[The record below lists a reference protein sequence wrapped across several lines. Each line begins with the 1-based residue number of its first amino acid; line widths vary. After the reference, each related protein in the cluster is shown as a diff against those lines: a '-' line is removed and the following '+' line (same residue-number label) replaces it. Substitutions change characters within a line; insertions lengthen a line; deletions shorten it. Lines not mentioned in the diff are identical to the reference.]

1 MATTYNGVNYGN
13 YLDGKVLDQG
23 LWGGKVQ
30 VAYDKFTYTGSS
42 ESGDKVYLCK
52 LPKNARVLPISIV
65 KTDKAVTLSVGID
78 GDAIKFLN
86 SGSVNGAV
94 TFSKATGDQL
104 GADGPILVSIGSA
117 ASTPTIEMWVFY
129 TQAG

>member
-1 MATTYNGVNYGN
+1 MATYNGVNYNKYMAGQ
-13 YLDGKVLDQG
+13 VLDQG

-30 VAYDKFTYTGSS
+30 VADDKFTYTGSS
-42 ESGDKVYLCK
+42 ASGDKVYLCK

-65 KTDKAVTLSVGID
+65 KTNKAVTLSVGIG
-78 GDAIKFLN
+78 GDATKFLN
-86 SGSVNGAV
+86 SGAVNGAV

-104 GADGPILVSIGSA
+104 GVDGPILVSIGSA

>member
-1 MATTYNGVNYGN
+1 MATYNGVNYNKYMAGQ
-13 YLDGKVLDQG
+13 VLDQG

-42 ESGDKVYLCK
+42 ASGDKVYLCK

-65 KTDKAVTLSVGID
+65 KTDKAVTYGSRTRYD
-78 GDAIKFLN
+78 QFLN

-94 TFSKATGDQL
+94 TFSKPQAISFGVEHL
-104 GADGPILVSIGSA
+104 GVDRSA
-117 ASTPTIEMWVFY
+117 ASTQPLRCGSSIP
-129 TQAG
+129 AG